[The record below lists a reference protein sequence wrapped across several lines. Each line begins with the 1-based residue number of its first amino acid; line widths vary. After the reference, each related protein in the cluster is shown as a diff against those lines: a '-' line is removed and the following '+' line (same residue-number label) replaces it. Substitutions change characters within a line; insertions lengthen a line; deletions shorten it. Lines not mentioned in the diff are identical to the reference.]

1 MSVGGGRFRPWLPLM
16 NNVFAAYN
24 AAIWPVAVAAYP
36 LSFAAM
42 LFAWRSTENVRLLS
56 SESGQFASG
65 PAMAAVASDAI

>member
-1 MSVGGGRFRPWLPLM
+1 M

-36 LSFAAM
+36 LAFAAM
-42 LFAWRSTENVRLLS
+42 LLAWRSTENVRLLS